1 MRGFLRFS
9 KARTLAD
16 LSLDAAR
23 QYIAHR
29 QEAGLSDNFVHADY
43 QTIKAFANWCAR
55 EELPVSSR
63 LARLGAPKV
72 AQKELATNLSRSMGA
87 MGGFLAGMLRSG
99 EMIQRA
105 IERRRQMERDRDQ
118 GWER

>member
-29 QEAGLSDNFVHADY
+29 QEAGLSDNSVHARSSAVARWSATVTRAGSDDY
-43 QTIKAFANWCAR
+43 
-55 EELPVSSR
+55 L
-63 LARLGAPKV
+63 LG
-72 AQKELATNLSRSMGA
+72 
-87 MGGFLAGMLRSG
+87 
-99 EMIQRA
+99 
-105 IERRRQMERDRDQ
+105 
-118 GWER
+118 